1 MGVTG
6 DLLQWRP
13 SSPPEPAKPPPE
25 PAKPPPDYPGK
36 NQIWD
41 AIASAIANEAAWD
54 RQNAENVRRMLG
66 AN

>member
-13 SSPPEPAKPPPE
+13 SSP

-66 AN
+66 YAVDESPNR

>member
-13 SSPPEPAKPPPE
+13 SSPPESAKPPPA
-25 PAKPPPDYPGK
+25 PADYPGK

-66 AN
+66 YAVDK